1 MNGIRVSDDF
11 KPIKNFRIIEKTIFG
26 TVERNFSF
34 SIFEK
39 KLILGR
45 FSMEVGHS
53 PLINL

>member
-1 MNGIRVSDDF
+1 MNGIRVSGDF
-11 KPIKNFRIIEKTIFG
+11 KPIKTLGLSKKTIFG

-45 FSMEVGHS
+45 FSMEVGHIV
-53 PLINL
+53 L